1 MSFLSPAFLWALP
14 LIAVPV
20 AVHLFSRRQREIIR
34 WGAMEFLLASVTPR
48 RRFMRLRDLLL
59 MLLRI
64 AVVLAMVGALAQ
76 PMLSSGW
83 LGSTGPRDVILVLDN
98 SMSTARKLGSGT
110 VFDHEL
116 DEALRLIQQL
126 TASDMVRILSTS
138 PTPQWLNDTPLSA
151 DNGGKHTL
159 IALLHQAS
167 TKDGGADMPGC
178 LEEAIK
184 ADSSGRNMPRSIT
197 VVTDGQAYGWRANS
211 PGAWA
216 SIHALAEKTSPPV
229 SLAVIIAGAGSGP
242 VANLAIEKLTA
253 SQAVAGVGQPVTMT
267 VSVKNTGTIP
277 TEATLLSWS
286 AGEQS
291 LGVSTVPALQA
302 GAGATI
308 SLSQPFA
315 TPGLFDVSC
324 RLPARDE
331 LPPDDSAHFLLEVT
345 KAVPIL
351 LVQGEPRTDPLQL
364 DAEFFL
370 AALGYGEG
378 LQETAASASVFQ
390 PKLIS
395 YEDLRSQELST
406 FQCVVLAN
414 VPRLSA
420 DLVQKLVRHVNSGG
434 GLWIALG
441 DQTDVDAFNRLF
453 SGQSAGLSPLSLK
466 QPVGEAGNREKSMA
480 VAPPSADHPA
490 TALLADT
497 QRLDMDKVRIYRR
510 HQFDSETGS
519 GVSVLLRAEG
529 GAPLVI
535 EKNLGRGR
543 IIVQAFPLGL
553 AWSNLALC
561 HSYVVMVHEWLW
573 YLTGPGAMKRNLQPG
588 ELLQATQP
596 IDSSNGSASL
606 ETPAGRTVPLV
617 GREEDVRL
625 VFRYPKTL
633 FSGEYRLTIPD
644 PAHGSRTEKFVV
656 SRDAEESNLTPLS
669 EQEIQALSHAGGLG
683 FGSDPLFQPRSQRI
697 AAPPTALA
705 EWLLL
710 ALVSLLAVE
719 VIAAFWLARQRRSA
733 IPAVVMEQ

>member
-1 MSFLSPAFLWALP
+1 MSFLSPVFLWALP

-20 AVHLFSRRQREIIR
+20 AVHLFSRRRREIIR

-48 RRFMRLRDLLL
+48 RRFLRLKDLLL

-64 AVVLAMVGALAQ
+64 AVVLAMVGALSQ

-110 VFDHEL
+110 VFDHEMQ
-116 DEALRLIQQL
+116 EAFQLIQQL
-126 TASDMVRILSTS
+126 NASDVVRVLSTS
-138 PTPQWLNDTPLSA
+138 PAPLWLNDTPVSA
-151 DNGGKHTL
+151 DDGGKRTL
-159 IALLHQAS
+159 MALLRQV
-167 TKDGGADMPGC
+167 TLKDGGADMPEC

-184 ADSSGRNMPRSIT
+184 ADSSGGNMPRSIT
-197 VVTDGQAYGWRANS
+197 VVTDDQAYGWRANS
-211 PGAWA
+211 TGTWS
-216 SIHALAEKTSPPV
+216 SIHALAVKALPPV
-229 SLAVIIAGAGSGP
+229 SLAVVMAGAGSGP
-242 VANLAIEKLTA
+242 VANLAIEKLAA
-253 SQAVAGVGQPVTMT
+253 SRSVAGVGQPVTLT
-267 VSVKNTGTIP
+267 ASVKNTGTIP
-277 TEATLLSWS
+277 SQVTMLSWS
-286 AGEQS
+286 ADAQS
-291 LGVSTVPALQA
+291 LGISTVPALQP
-302 GAGATI
+302 GEGATI

-315 TPGLFDVSC
+315 MPGKFDVSC
-324 RLPARDE
+324 QLAAQDD
-331 LPPDDSAHFLLEVT
+331 LPPDDSAHFILEVT

-351 LVQGEPRTDPLQL
+351 LVQGEPRTDPLQM
-364 DAEFFL
+364 DVEFFL
-370 AALGYGEG
+370 AALGYGEE
-378 LQETAASASVFQ
+378 LKEATTATSVFQ

-395 YEDLRSQELST
+395 YEDLRSQELSS
-406 FQCVVLAN
+406 FRCVVLAN
-414 VPRLSA
+414 IPRLPA
-420 DLVQKLVRHVNSGG
+420 DIIQKLFRHVNSGG

-441 DQTDVDAFNRLF
+441 DQTDVDSFNRLF
-453 SGQSAGLSPLSLK
+453 WAQSTGLSPLSLR
-466 QPVGEAGNREKSMA
+466 QPVGDAGNREKFTA

-510 HQFDSETGS
+510 HQFDSETGA

-588 ELLQATQP
+588 ELLQAAQP

-606 ETPAGRTVPLV
+606 VTPAGRIVPLV
-617 GREEDVRL
+617 AKEEDARL

-633 FSGEYRLTIPD
+633 YSGEYRLSMSD
-644 PAHGSRTEKFVV
+644 PIRGSHTERFVV
-656 SRDAEESNLTPLS
+656 SRDTEESNLTPLS
-669 EQEIQALSHAGGLG
+669 ESEIQSLSRIGGIA
-683 FGSDPLFQPRSQRI
+683 FGSNPLFRAPSQRI
-697 AAPPTALA
+697 AAPAKALA

-710 ALVSLLAVE
+710 ALVSLMALE
-719 VIAAFWLARQRRSA
+719 VIAAFWVGHRRRSA
-733 IPAVVMEQ
+733 TPAVVMEP